1 MIRATAPLLPTSLFL
16 SAGLLLGSAGPATA
30 QEPATAG
37 SAPATMTTE
46 EVAHALDAPRATAV
60 RTAGPVSLDGRVDEA
75 VWFQAPAITEFTQ
88 LDPDEGAPPSL
99 RSEVRILYDD
109 EALYIGATLDD
120 AGGAAARLARR
131 DALVPDADYFTVSLD
146 SYHDHGTAYTFSV
159 NPSGQKRDAVIRNAG
174 FAGDTSWDPVWS
186 AATAVTGAGWSV
198 EMRIPFSQLRFSTAE
213 VQEWGIQIERIIR
226 RLQENLVFAFT
237 PKLEQ
242 GGVPRYGHLE
252 GIRGIDSGRRL
263 ELLPYVA
270 GQAEFIRGEPGADAN
285 RADPYRAGTDYFG
298 NAGVDLA
305 YGLTSNLTLNGTVN
319 PDFGQVEVDPAVINL
334 TDFETRFEER
344 RPFFVEG
351 ADIFSYGRG
360 GPGGNV
366 GGTPDLLYSRRIGGS
381 AHGEAPS
388 AAEFSDTPVATTILG
403 AAKLTGRTE
412 DGWSVG
418 VLEAVTERETGVW
431 SESPGTRR
439 ASVVEPATNFFVGRI
454 RRDIR
459 GGRTSFGGIA
469 SAVNRRLGDAGLLGD
484 VLHGSAYSAGLDLN
498 HEWAERTWRLSAALA
513 GSRVAGT
520 RAALLRTQRS
530 SARYF
535 GRPDAE
541 HVEVDPDAT
550 SMAGYYAMAG
560 VEKQAGAFQ
569 VRVTTAAVSPGYEVN
584 DIGFQAR
591 ADRLILD
598 TTLRYQETV
607 PGRVFRSWEI
617 RGGPDAI
624 WNTAGDRLFAE
635 FNFFGFWQLLNYW
648 GGGWRFGFNP
658 ATDDDELTRGG
669 PLARTPRGYYANF
682 NVESDQ
688 TRRLSGS
695 ASYQGAFDEGDSW
708 RHRFDLGLSYRDGER
723 WEVSLGPALTRRH
736 TTAQYV
742 TAVADPVADHTFGR
756 RYIFASLDQTTV
768 SLDTR
773 LNVTFTPTLSLEIY
787 AQPFLSSGA
796 YADPKELRAQGT
808 FEFLTYGED
817 AGTAEHRDGKVEI
830 DPDGGGPANAFT
842 VQDPDFNFRS
852 LLGNAVLRWE
862 WRPGST
868 LFLVWQQSRTGRVRR
883 PGTAGSE
890 PGGIGDF
897 DLRRDSE
904 ELFRI
909 RPDNIFLLKVNYWFN
924 L

>member
-1 MIRATAPLLPTSLFL
+1 MIRDSAPVRPAVCLFASFLFL
-16 SAGLLLGSAGPATA
+16 HACPVWA
-30 QEPATAG
+30 QELTPPVSPPAAMI
-37 SAPATMTTE
+37 AE
-46 EVAHALDAPRATAV
+46 EEAHARDAPRASAA
-60 RTAGPVSLDGRVDEA
+60 RIAGPVSLDGRVDEA
-75 VWFQAPAITEFTQ
+75 AWLQAPAITQFTQ

-99 RSEVRILYDD
+99 RSDVRILYDD

-120 AGGAAARLARR
+120 SDGASSRLARR
-131 DALVPDADYFTVSLD
+131 DALVPDADYFIVSLD
-146 SYHDHGTAYTFSV
+146 SYHDHGTAYSFSV
-159 NPSGQKRDAVIRNAG
+159 NPSGQRRDAIIRNAG
-174 FAGDTSWDPVWS
+174 FGGDTSWDPIWS
-186 AATAVTGAGWSV
+186 AATALTDAGWSL
-198 EMRIPFSQLRFSTAE
+198 EMRIPFSQLRFSRTD
-213 VQEWGIQIERIIR
+213 VQEWGIQLERIIR
-226 RLQENLVFAFT
+226 RRQESLVFAFT

-252 GIRGIDSGRRL
+252 GIRGIDAGRRL

-270 GQAEFIRGEPGADAN
+270 GQAEFVREEPGADAN
-285 RADPYRAGTDYFG
+285 VGNPYRTGSDYFG

-334 TDFETRFEER
+334 TDFETRFQER

-351 ADIFSYGRG
+351 ADIFSFGRG

-366 GGTPDLLYSRRIGGS
+366 GGTPNLLYSRRIGGS
-381 AHGEAPS
+381 PHGDVPS
-388 AAEFSDTPVATTILG
+388 AAVFSDAPVATTILG
-403 AAKLTGRTE
+403 AAKLTGRTRN
-412 DGWSVG
+412 GWSVG
-418 VLEAVTERETGVW
+418 VLEAVTERETGGW
-431 SESPGTRR
+431 TESSGARGV
-439 ASVVEPATNFFVGRI
+439 SVVEPATNFIVGRL

-469 SAVNRRLGDAGLLGD
+469 SAVNRRLGEADPLGD
-484 VLHGSAYSAGLDLN
+484 QLHASAYSAGLDLI
-498 HEWAERTWRLSAALA
+498 HEWAERSWRFSAALA
-513 GSRVAGT
+513 SSRVEGT
-520 RAALLRTQRS
+520 REALLRTQRS

-535 GRPDAE
+535 GRPDAG
-541 HVEVDPDAT
+541 HIDLDPNAT

-584 DIGFQAR
+584 DIGFQSR

-598 TTLRYQETV
+598 TTLRFQRTV

-624 WNTAGDRLFAE
+624 WNTAGNPLFAE

-669 PLARTPRGYYANF
+669 PLTRTPQGYYANF
-682 NVESDQ
+682 NVRSDQ

-708 RHRFDLGLSYRDGER
+708 RNTFDLSIHYRDGER
-723 WEVSLGPALTRRH
+723 WEASIGPGLTRRH
-736 TTAQYV
+736 TTAQYI
-742 TAVADPVADHTFGR
+742 TSVADPIADHTFGH
-756 RYIFASLDQTTV
+756 RYIFAGLDQTTV
-768 SLDTR
+768 FLDTR

-796 YADPKELRAQGT
+796 YADPKELRARGT
-808 FEFLTYGED
+808 FDFLTYGED
-817 AGTAEHRDGKVEI
+817 VGKAEHHDGSVEI
-830 DPDGGGPANAFT
+830 DPDAGGPAGAFT
-842 VQDPDFNFRS
+842 VEDLDFNFRS

-868 LFLVWQQSRTGRVRR
+868 LFLVWQQSRTGRIRR
-883 PGTAGSE
+883 SGIGGSG

-897 DLRRDSE
+897 DLGRDSE

-909 RPDNIFLLKVNYWFN
+909 RPDNIFLVKVNYWFN